1 MQFALVQAGSVVN
14 VIEWDGDTA
23 AWRPP
28 EGVTAHPLDDT
39 AVVGIGY
46 GYDGGVFNAPAS
58 PEPASPS
65 AAAVLARRDTLL
77 AQAALRVA
85 PLEDA
90 IDLDLETPEDIEALT
105 AWKQYRVELSRIEQQ
120 ASFPDAIEWPVAP
133 T

>member
-1 MQFALVQAGSVVN
+1 MKYALIEAGTVTNVIVWDGKAGWAPPSGVQAVAVPDDAPVSLGSRY
-14 VIEWDGDTA
+14 EDGEFIVPE
-23 AWRPP
+23 PP
-28 EGVTAHPLDDT
+28 EPPPL
-39 AVVGIGY
+39 
-46 GYDGGVFNAPAS
+46 
-58 PEPASPS
+58 S
-65 AAAVLARRDTLL
+65 AADARTRREALL
-77 AQAALRVA
+77 AQAALRIA